1 MMPFPNLHLRSIRLR
16 TAGPRF
22 SGLLAIGAFCVV
34 VSGCGKPFQVRESVT
49 LTASLP
55 AEKLVIHTDFGD
67 IVVRGDSDATEIR
80 AEALRIGRGATPSE
94 AERALDEIE
103 VSLAPEEGKPGVIIA
118 RAEHPKSG
126 LTRSHAVRWQIT
138 APPDVVIE
146 AHTGFGD
153 VEVRDF
159 KRGLTISTAFGD
171 IEADAS
177 GPMQLSSQFGDIEL
191 VLRAGNEGDV
201 KVSTEFGEVSLRLPA
216 DRVGRLVAGTDFGSV
231 DAHLEGLNTRLIRSR
246 NHHFHAELGESAT
259 PLIDLVTE
267 FGDVD
272 IHAYEVD

>member
-1 MMPFPNLHLRSIRLR
+1 MMPFPNFQLRSIRPH
-16 TAGPRF
+16 TAAPRL
-22 SGLLAIGAFCVV
+22 SGLLAMGALCVV
-34 VSGCGKPFQVRESVT
+34 VSGCGKPFQVREQVT

-55 AEKLVIHTDFGD
+55 AEKLVIHTEFGD

-80 AEALRIGRGATPSE
+80 AEALRIGRGSTPYE
-94 AERALDEIE
+94 AERALDEIQ
-103 VSLAPEEGKPGVIIA
+103 VSLSPEEGKPGVVIA

-126 LTRSHAVRWQIT
+126 LTRSHAVQWQIT
-138 APPDVVIE
+138 APQDVVIE

-191 VLRAGNEGDV
+191 ILRAGNDGDV
-201 KVSTEFGEVSLRLPA
+201 EVVTAFGEVYLRLPI
-216 DRVGRLVAGTDFGSV
+216 DRVGRLVADTDFGSV
-231 DAHLEGLNTRLIRSR
+231 DAHLQGLSTRLIRSR
-246 NHHFHAELGESAT
+246 SHHFHAELGESAT
-259 PLIDLVTE
+259 PLIDLLTK

-272 IHAYEVD
+272 IHAYEED

>member
-1 MMPFPNLHLRSIRLR
+1 MMPFPKLHLRSIQLR
-16 TAGPRF
+16 TTGPRLL
-22 SGLLAIGAFCVV
+22 GLLVIGALCVV
-34 VSGCGKPFQVRESVT
+34 VSGCGKPFQVRDRVT

-55 AEKLVIHTDFGD
+55 AEKLVIQTEFGD

-80 AEALRIGRGATPSE
+80 AEALRIGRGSTPHQ
-94 AERALDEIE
+94 AERALDEIQ
-103 VSLAPEEGKPGVIIA
+103 VSLSPEEGKPGVVIA
-118 RAEHPKSG
+118 RVEHPKSG
-126 LTRSHAVRWQIT
+126 LMRSHAVQWQIT

-191 VLRAGNEGDV
+191 ILRAGNDGDV
-201 KVSTEFGEVSLRLPA
+201 KVSTEFGEVDLRLPA
-216 DRVGRLVAGTDFGSV
+216 DRVGRLVADTDFGSV
-231 DAHLEGLNTRLIRSR
+231 DAHLQGLSTRLIRSR
-246 NHHFHAELGESAT
+246 SHHFHAELGESAT
-259 PLIDLVTE
+259 PLIDLVTK

>member
-1 MMPFPNLHLRSIRLR
+1 MMPFANLHLRSIHPH
-16 TAGPRF
+16 TAGPRL
-22 SGLLAIGAFCVV
+22 SGLLVIGALCVV
-34 VSGCGKPFQVRESVT
+34 VSGCGKPFQVRDRVT

-55 AEKLVIHTDFGD
+55 AEKLVIDTEFGD
-67 IVVRGDSDATEIR
+67 ITVRGDSDATEIR
-80 AEALRIGRGATPSE
+80 AEALRIGRGSTPHE
-94 AERALDEIE
+94 AERALDEIQ
-103 VSLAPEEGKPGVIIA
+103 VSLSPEEGKPGVVIA

-126 LTRSHAVRWQIT
+126 LTRSHAVQWRIT

-159 KRGLTISTAFGD
+159 KRGLTISTAFGE

-191 VLRAGNEGDV
+191 ILRAGNDGDV
-201 KVSTEFGEVSLRLPA
+201 KVSTEFGEVDLRLPSN
-216 DRVGRLVAGTDFGSV
+216 RVGRLVADTDFGSV
-231 DAHLEGLNTRLIRSR
+231 DAHLQGLSTRLIRSR
-246 NHHFHAELGESAT
+246 SHHFHAELGESAT